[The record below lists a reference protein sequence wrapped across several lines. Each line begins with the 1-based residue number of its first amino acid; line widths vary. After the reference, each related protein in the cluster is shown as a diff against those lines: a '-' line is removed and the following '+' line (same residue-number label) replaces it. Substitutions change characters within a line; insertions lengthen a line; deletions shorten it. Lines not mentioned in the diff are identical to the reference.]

1 MKLADGETTNNGNEK
16 EKPSANLNI
25 LHALQ
30 LILRKFILESYEQ
43 FLKSYEQFLKSY
55 EQLMNNL

>member
-43 FLKSYEQFLKSY
+43 FLKSYEQ
-55 EQLMNNL
+55 LMNNL